1 MSAATVQGDFPMVT
15 TSAAAQFYFSYYY
28 FFDFKK

>member
-15 TSAAAQFYFSYYY
+15 MSAAAQFYFSYYY